1 MKPGRHDVRYQV
13 LITGAELHELQRHT
27 ALMAESFGLDRR
39 IEAYRG
45 IRPLSLYRW
54 DLECLL
60 AALGIAL
67 ADQRRYPSPDAAGYQ
82 ALQALNTRLQAEYD
96 AHYRERSLKSP
107 PRGHRRAHMAGE
119 TIPSQQDGAGPDVEE
134 RDPSGARGTT
144 SRKARWDAQGQR
156 HRQPGE

>member
-27 ALMAESFGLDRR
+27 ALIAESFGLDRR

-82 ALQALNTRLQAEYD
+82 VLQTLNTRLQAEYD

-107 PRGHRRAHMAGE
+107 PRGHRRARMAGE
-119 TIPSQQDGAGPDVEE
+119 TLLSQQDGAGPDVEE
-134 RDPSGARGTT
+134 RDPIAAHGTT
-144 SRKARWDAQGQR
+144 RRKARWDAQGQR
-156 HRQPGE
+156 HRQPGD